1 MGRTLSFTRSSS
13 TTSSRGGIPAPASA
27 RHITEEDDGGSAL
40 SSAAAT
46 PRSSEVG
53 SFYDPFKAAAAALQQ
68 QLVAAQAEKRELEGA
83 NEQLRAELQTARAAA
98 RDLHSRASVAEDSR
112 GAASQVG
119 AGTNMAFVAGRWGLE
134 PCAHQGPRWPIPNSH
149 AGPPPF
155 PTDAAEPDAAGG
167 SAGS

>member
-112 GAASQVG
+112 GAASQVVLAQTWRLWRG
-119 AGTNMAFVAGRWGLE
+119 GGGWSPARTRGPAG
-134 PCAHQGPRWPIPNSH
+134 QSPIPTLGRPLSH
-149 AGPPPF
+149 RRC
-155 PTDAAEPDAAGG
+155 
-167 SAGS
+167 